1 MNTPMQV
8 GITGGIGTGKSLICK
23 VFACLGAPIYDADSR
38 AKLLMTTDTIL
49 VDQIRKE
56 FGNLS
61 YHSDGSLNREHL
73 REVFKEPLLL
83 KKLNKL
89 VHPRVG
95 QDYLN
100 WVMQQQGPAYVIKEA
115 ALLIE
120 SGSAEGLDKLIVVT
134 APLDLRIKRVLTR
147 DPHRTEKEIELI
159 VSNQMG
165 EADKLERADFVITN
179 DESTMVIPQVL
190 ELHGRFILMN

>member
-1 MNTPMQV
+1 MQV

-61 YHSDGSLNREHL
+61 YHTDGSLNREHL

-83 KKLNKL
+83 GKLNKL

-95 QDYLN
+95 QDYLT
-100 WVMQQQGPAYVIKEA
+100 WTLQHVGTPYVIKEA

-120 SGSAEGLDKLIVVT
+120 SGAAEGLDKLIVVT
-134 APLDLRIKRVLTR
+134 APLELRLKRVLIR
-147 DPHRTEKEIELI
+147 DPHRTKNEIELI
-159 VSNQMG
+159 VSNQMS
-165 EADKLERADFVITN
+165 EVDKLERADFVITN
-179 DESTMVIPQVL
+179 DETKLVIPQVL
-190 ELHGRFILMN
+190 ELHERFMAMN

>member
-23 VFACLGAPIYDADSR
+23 VFACLGVPIYDADSR

-49 VDQIRKE
+49 VDLIRKE

-61 YHSDGSLNREHL
+61 YHPDGSLNREHL

-83 KKLNKL
+83 EKLNKL

-100 WVMQQQGPAYVIKEA
+100 WTLQHVGSQYVIKEA

-134 APLDLRIKRVLTR
+134 APLELRVKRVLIR
-147 DPHRTEKEIELI
+147 DPHRTKNEIELI
-159 VSNQMG
+159 VSNQMSDV
-165 EADKLERADFVITN
+165 DKLERADFVITN
-179 DESTMVIPQVL
+179 DETKLVIPQVL
-190 ELHGRFILMN
+190 ELHERFMAMN